1 MGNAGMISRVPQE
14 APDMSVNPSPSTRRS
29 YVRISV
35 RGLMVL
41 VLFAGGWMGWLV
53 QSVRVQ
59 RAAVAAIQRV
69 NGYVEYEW
77 DFTNPNRK
85 PDQGSWWPKWLVD
98 SLGVDYFFNIV
109 AVDLDG
115 RATDLE
121 LVQVGNLTRLR
132 SLQLSQSAVTDSGL
146 AYLQRLTSLKRLTLK
161 SSGVTDAGLAHLNGL
176 TSLEE
181 IRLQATGCSDAGMAH
196 LGALPH
202 LKVLGLA
209 NTRVT
214 AAGLARLKAADRLEQ
229 VIIPGTRVT
238 DDDLGHLEGLTSLKL
253 LGLGNAP
260 VSDQAV
266 DRLRQALPNLTIRRA
281 TSAGRVTIPPM
292 NSQPAHDSVQ

>member
-1 MGNAGMISRVPQE
+1 
-14 APDMSVNPSPSTRRS
+14 MSMNPSSRTRRS

-35 RGLMVL
+35 RALMVL

-53 QSVRVQ
+53 RSARVQ

-85 PDQGSWWPKWLVD
+85 PSGGSWWPKWLVD
-98 SLGVDYFFNIV
+98 YLGVDYFFNIV

-121 LVQVGNLTRLR
+121 LVHVGNLTRLR
-132 SLQLSQSAVTDSGL
+132 NLQLSQSEVTDSGL
-146 AYLQRLTSLKRLTLK
+146 VYLQGLTSLKRLTLK
-161 SSGVTDAGLAHLNGL
+161 STGVTDAGLAHLKGL

-181 IRLQATGCSDAGMAH
+181 IRLQATDCSDAGLAH
-196 LGALPH
+196 LGASPH

-209 NTRVT
+209 GTRVT
-214 AAGLARLKAADRLEQ
+214 PAGLARLKAAIRLEQ
-229 VIIPGTRVT
+229 VILGGTRVT
-238 DDDLGHLEGLTSLKL
+238 DDDLVHFAGMKNLKL
-253 LGLGNAP
+253 LGLGKSP

-266 DRLRQALPNLTIRRA
+266 DRLRRALPDLTIRRA
-281 TSAGRVTIPPM
+281 SSSGRVSIPAM
-292 NSQPAHDSVQ
+292 NSQTAADRR

>member
-1 MGNAGMISRVPQE
+1 
-14 APDMSVNPSPSTRRS
+14 MSMSPSSSKWRS
-29 YVRISV
+29 RVRISV
-35 RGLMVL
+35 RALMVL
-41 VLFAGGWMGWLV
+41 VLLVGGWMGWLV
-53 QSVRVQ
+53 RSARVQ
-59 RAAVAAIQRV
+59 RAAVTAIQRV

-85 PDQGSWWPKWLVD
+85 PDHGPWWPNWLVD
-98 SLGVDYFFNIV
+98 WVGVDYFFNIV

-121 LVQVGNLTRLR
+121 LVHVGNLTRLR

-146 AYLQRLTSLKRLTLK
+146 AYLQELTSLKRLTLK
-161 SSGVTDAGLAHLNGL
+161 STGVTDAGLAHLKRL

-181 IRLQATGCSDAGMAH
+181 IRLQATGCSDAGIAN
-196 LGALPH
+196 LSTLPH

-209 NTRVT
+209 NTKVT
-214 AAGLARLKAADRLEQ
+214 VAGLARLKGADRLEQ
-229 VIIPGTRVT
+229 VIIPGTQVT
-238 DDDLGHLEGLTSLKL
+238 DDDLVRLRALKSLRL

-266 DRLRQALPNLTIRRA
+266 DRLRQALPELTIRRA
-281 TSAGRVTIPPM
+281 SDSGRVTIPPM
-292 NSQPAHDSVQ
+292 NSQVAPDRVQ

>member
-1 MGNAGMISRVPQE
+1 
-14 APDMSVNPSPSTRRS
+14 MSMNPSSSTRRS
-29 YVRISV
+29 FLRISV
-35 RGLMVL
+35 RALMVL
-41 VLFAGGWMGWLV
+41 VLFAGVWMGWLV
-53 QSVRVQ
+53 RSARVQ
-59 RAAVAAIQRV
+59 RAAVAAIQRA

-77 DFTNPNRK
+77 DFINPNRK
-85 PDQGSWWPKWLVD
+85 PSRGSWWPKWLVD

-121 LVQVGNLTRLR
+121 LVHVGNLTRLR
-132 SLQLSQSAVTDSGL
+132 SLQLSQSEVTDSGL
-146 AYLQRLTSLKRLTLK
+146 AYLQGLTSLKRLTLR
-161 SSGVTDAGLAHLNGL
+161 STGVTNAGLAHLKGL

-196 LGALPH
+196 LSALPH

-214 AAGLARLKAADRLEQ
+214 AAGLARLKAANRLEQ
-229 VIIPGTRVT
+229 VIIGGSGVT
-238 DDDLGHLEGLTSLKL
+238 DDDLVHFRELKSLRL
-253 LGLGNAP
+253 LGLGNSP

-281 TSAGRVTIPPM
+281 SSSGRVTIPAM
-292 NSQPAHDSVQ
+292 NSQTPADSAQ

>member
-1 MGNAGMISRVPQE
+1 
-14 APDMSVNPSPSTRRS
+14 MSMNPSSNKRRS

-35 RGLMVL
+35 RALMVL

-53 QSVRVQ
+53 RSARVQ

-85 PDQGSWWPKWLVD
+85 PSPRSWWPKWLVD
-98 SLGVDYFFNIV
+98 SLGVEYFFNIV
-109 AVDLDG
+109 AVDLDD

-121 LVQVGNLTRLR
+121 LVHVGNLTRLR
-132 SLQLSQSAVTDSGL
+132 SLQLSQSEVTDSGL
-146 AYLQRLTSLKRLTLK
+146 AYLQGLTSLKRLTLK
-161 SSGVTDAGLAHLNGL
+161 FTGVTDAGLAHLKGL

-181 IRLQATGCSDAGMAH
+181 IRLQATGCSDAGLAH
-196 LGALPH
+196 LSALPH
-202 LKVLGLA
+202 LKILGLA

-214 AAGLARLKAADRLEQ
+214 AAGLARLKAASRLEQ
-229 VIIPGTRVT
+229 VIISGTRVT
-238 DDDLGHLEGLTSLKL
+238 DDDLAHLEGLKSLRL

-260 VSDQAV
+260 VSEQVV
-266 DRLRQALPNLTIRRA
+266 DRLRKALPNLTIRRA
-281 TSAGRVTIPPM
+281 SSSGRVTIPAM
-292 NSQPAHDSVQ
+292 NSQTAVESPQ

>member
-1 MGNAGMISRVPQE
+1 
-14 APDMSVNPSPSTRRS
+14 MSMNPSSSKRRS
-29 YVRISV
+29 YFRISV
-35 RGLMVL
+35 RALMVP

-53 QSVRVQ
+53 RSARVQ
-59 RAAVAAIQRV
+59 RAAVTAIQRV

-85 PDQGSWWPKWLVD
+85 PSTRSWCPKWLVD

-121 LVQVGNLTRLR
+121 LVHVGNLKRLR
-132 SLQLSQSAVTDSGL
+132 SLQLSESEVTDSGL
-146 AYLQRLTSLKRLTLK
+146 AYLQGLTSLNRLTLK
-161 SSGVTDAGLAHLNGL
+161 STGVTDAGLAHLKGL

-196 LGALPH
+196 LSALPR
-202 LKVLGLA
+202 LKILGLA

-214 AAGLARLKAADRLEQ
+214 AAGLARLIAASRLEQ

-238 DDDLGHLEGLTSLKL
+238 DDDLVYLEGLKSLRL

-260 VSDQAV
+260 VSDEAV
-266 DRLRQALPNLTIRRA
+266 DHLRQALPNLTIRRG
-281 TSAGRVTIPPM
+281 SSSGRVTIPAV
-292 NSQPAHDSVQ
+292 NSQTAVESAQ

>member
-1 MGNAGMISRVPQE
+1 
-14 APDMSVNPSPSTRRS
+14 MSMNPSSNKRRS

-35 RGLMVL
+35 RALMVL

-53 QSVRVQ
+53 RSARVQ

-85 PDQGSWWPKWLVD
+85 PSPRSWWPKWLVD

-109 AVDLDG
+109 AVDLDD

-121 LVQVGNLTRLR
+121 LVHVGNLTRLR
-132 SLQLSQSAVTDSGL
+132 SLQLSQSEVTDSGL
-146 AYLQRLTSLKRLTLK
+146 AYLQGLTSLKRLTLK
-161 SSGVTDAGLAHLNGL
+161 STGVTDAGLAHLKGL

-181 IRLQATGCSDAGMAH
+181 IRLQATGCSDAGLAH
-196 LGALPH
+196 LSALPR
-202 LKVLGLA
+202 LKILGLA

-214 AAGLARLKAADRLEQ
+214 AAGLARLKAASRLEQ
-229 VIIPGTRVT
+229 VIISGTRVT
-238 DDDLGHLEGLTSLKL
+238 DDDLAHLEGLKSLRL

-260 VSDQAV
+260 VSDQVV
-266 DRLRQALPNLTIRRA
+266 DHLRKALPNLTIRRA
-281 TSAGRVTIPPM
+281 SSSGRVTIPAM
-292 NSQPAHDSVQ
+292 NSQTVVESPQ